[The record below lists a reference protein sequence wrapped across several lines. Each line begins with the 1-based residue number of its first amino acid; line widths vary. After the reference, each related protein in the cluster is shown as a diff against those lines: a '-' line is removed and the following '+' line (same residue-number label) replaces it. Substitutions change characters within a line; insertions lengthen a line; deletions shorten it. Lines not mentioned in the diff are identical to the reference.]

1 MSISLASLEAPKRR
15 PLISTICADGGMG
28 KTSLAALWPGVV
40 FIRTEDGSRSI
51 ENRQDIAMFPVAKTT
66 AEVFEALDALTKRDE
81 HPFATVVIDSVTQ
94 FNVLAEQEV
103 IASDPKAKSINTA
116 LGGYGAGY
124 AAVAAI
130 HFQLRTACQVLADKC
145 GMHVVFI
152 AHADVETIDLPDQPQ
167 FSRYTIRMNKKS
179 VSNYTDNV
187 DIVAFIKLKMFLAG
201 EEGNKKAGST
211 GDRIITCYPHPAHV
225 SKNRLGIKADLPFV
239 EGVNPFAEYLV

>member
-1 MSISLASLEAPKRR
+1 MAISLASLEAPKRR
-15 PLISTICADGGMG
+15 PLIATICGDGGMG

-51 ENRQDIAMFPVAKTT
+51 EDRQDIAMFPVARTT
-66 AEVFEALDALTKRDE
+66 SEVFEAVAALAEGGHTFK
-81 HPFATVVIDSVTQ
+81 TVVIDSVTQ

-103 IASDPKAKSINTA
+103 IASDGKAKSINTA

-130 HFQLRTACQVLADKC
+130 HFQLRTACQYLADTC

-187 DIVAFIKLKMFLAG
+187 DLIAFLKLKMFVAG
-201 EEGNKKAGST
+201 NEDKKKASSSGE
-211 GDRIITCYPHPAHV
+211 RIITCYPHPAHV
-225 SKNRLGIKADLPFV
+225 SKNRLGIKADLPFA